1 MNWWIR
7 ASVFLMLRTGYKLLL
22 WSLFL
27 KAEFRALHCSLAQ
40 AHVELVGFWS
50 CIFTKFAKKQS
61 NDFFQWNF
69 EVFCDILLSLL
80 LLWKQI
86 KFSKWFNSVIFFD
99 STNKFTGPIVF
110 VDIWFQFY
118 DGGKW
123 HYWFQKNRLHHFQL
137 FCKVKRKDTDLSWS
151 AIKIVIKL
159 AKKCQLRPFIGLK
172 YFISKVINLM

>member
-27 KAEFRALHCSLAQ
+27 KAEFRALHCSFAQ

-50 CIFTKFAKKQS
+50 RIFTKFAKKQS

-86 KFSKWFNSVIFFD
+86 KFLKWFNSVIFLTALINSPAPLCLLTSDF
-99 STNKFTGPIVF
+99 SFTMAENDVTDFKKIDF
-110 VDIWFQFY
+110 IIFNFFA
-118 DGGKW
+118 KW
-123 HYWFQKNRLHHFQL
+123 KE
-137 FCKVKRKDTDLSWS
+137 
-151 AIKIVIKL
+151 KIQICPEVL
-159 AKKCQLRPFIGLK
+159 LR
-172 YFISKVINLM
+172 SS